1 MNKGYEVRL
10 DLVLGI
16 HNPTMRF
23 DEYDKNIH
31 DFYITISKNDKVIE
45 NLDKALI
52 VLVAI
57 KPDKSVEAQFLEV
70 RDGVAYGDL
79 KPSMRDQVGVYEA
92 KAMVTIGEQVSITG
106 PIRYVVTEDYIIKA
120 MEEEIEESEQYDI
133 ITEILLKL
141 SRMEQEAQEGLD
153 LINSSIEEL
162 EKILGAF
169 DGTDLHQHNNKDV
182 LDSITQEMLDSL
194 INAPNNLNIEIEK
207 INTSIL
213 SIDEYIG
220 LKEGNE
226 NNLTNQINKLN
237 EDLSKNYDELRARIN
252 LSTNKT
258 NASIEQ
264 VKQDVNDAMDAQMQD
279 FNEKIEEIKQDN
291 LDTNANIEQVKQEL
305 EEKINNI
312 EQESINEEIKSKI
325 EDMENTLEEQIQD
338 VNTNITNINN
348 VVNSMDDKKAD
359 KFFKSNSSIVNP
371 LGGLEQGDVV
381 NNSTL
386 QDLLTQLLFPYVK
399 PIVNARL
406 VYSPMQDFYE
416 IGDIV
421 QVSQIFV
428 NIERKSEPIK
438 EIKFYQ
444 NSKVIHTMD
453 SNIEQGGT
461 FVYNLPT
468 PIELNKSINELYFQ
482 VGVIDNQLNEV
493 KVNTQEILFN
503 HPVYCGVIGPGIEI
517 TERLIKLLEYDLIGK
532 DAREYALNLNHQ
544 RVIIAYPQYYGEL
557 ASIKDTNGFE
567 ISRAFNKI
575 ELNIECKDMTVP
587 YFIYV
592 NDASTHENFK
602 IKFIF

>member
-141 SRMEQEAQEGLD
+141 SRMEQEAQEGID

-325 EDMENTLEEQIQD
+325 EDMENTLEEQMQD
-338 VNTNITNINN
+338 INTNITNINN

-399 PIVNARL
+399 PVVNARL

-493 KVNTQEILFN
+493 KVNIQEILFN
-503 HPVYCGVIGPGIEI
+503 HPVYCGVIGQGIEI

-575 ELNIECKDMTVP
+575 ELSIECKDMTVP

>member
-141 SRMEQEAQEGLD
+141 SRMEQEAQEGID

-207 INTSIL
+207 ITN
-213 SIDEYIG
+213 YY
-220 LKEGNE
+220 NE
-226 NNLTNQINKLN
+226 MN
-237 EDLSKNYDELRARIN
+237 
-252 LSTNKT
+252 
-258 NASIEQ
+258 
-264 VKQDVNDAMDAQMQD
+264 
-279 FNEKIEEIKQDN
+279 
-291 LDTNANIEQVKQEL
+291 
-305 EEKINNI
+305 
-312 EQESINEEIKSKI
+312 
-325 EDMENTLEEQIQD
+325 
-338 VNTNITNINN
+338 
-348 VVNSMDDKKAD
+348 
-359 KFFKSNSSIVNP
+359 
-371 LGGLEQGDVV
+371 
-381 NNSTL
+381 
-386 QDLLTQLLFPYVK
+386 
-399 PIVNARL
+399 
-406 VYSPMQDFYE
+406 
-416 IGDIV
+416 
-421 QVSQIFV
+421 
-428 NIERKSEPIK
+428 
-438 EIKFYQ
+438 
-444 NSKVIHTMD
+444 
-453 SNIEQGGT
+453 
-461 FVYNLPT
+461 
-468 PIELNKSINELYFQ
+468 
-482 VGVIDNQLNEV
+482 
-493 KVNTQEILFN
+493 
-503 HPVYCGVIGPGIEI
+503 
-517 TERLIKLLEYDLIGK
+517 
-532 DAREYALNLNHQ
+532 
-544 RVIIAYPQYYGEL
+544 
-557 ASIKDTNGFE
+557 
-567 ISRAFNKI
+567 
-575 ELNIECKDMTVP
+575 
-587 YFIYV
+587 
-592 NDASTHENFK
+592 
-602 IKFIF
+602 

>member
-45 NLDKALI
+45 NLEKALI
-52 VLVAI
+52 ILVAI

-141 SRMEQEAQEGLD
+141 SRMEQEAQEGID

-325 EDMENTLEEQIQD
+325 EDMENTLEEQMQD
-338 VNTNITNINN
+338 INTNITNINN

-399 PIVNARL
+399 PVVNARL

-493 KVNTQEILFN
+493 KVNIQDILFN
-503 HPVYCGVIGPGIEI
+503 HPVYCGVIGQGIEI

-575 ELNIECKDMTVP
+575 ELSIECKDMTVP